1 MASKHQVGCIN
12 KHSHGDPHERI
23 KNIGG
28 VSGAERWKIS
38 ENDAIAGIESGKWAF
53 FVSVGGR
60 SVDVIVASHNGR
72 KYLKTIADGYPPNN
86 LLNLPEC
93 P

>member
-1 MASKHQVGCIN
+1 MPAKHQVSCIN

-28 VSGAERWKIS
+28 VTGGERWKVSEDEAIS
-38 ENDAIAGIESGKWAF
+38 GIESGKWAF
-53 FVSVGGR
+53 FVNVGGKQ
-60 SVDVIVASHNGR
+60 VDVVVASHKGR
-72 KYLKTIADGYPPNN
+72 KYLKTVPDNYAPNN
-86 LLNLPEC
+86 LLSLPEC